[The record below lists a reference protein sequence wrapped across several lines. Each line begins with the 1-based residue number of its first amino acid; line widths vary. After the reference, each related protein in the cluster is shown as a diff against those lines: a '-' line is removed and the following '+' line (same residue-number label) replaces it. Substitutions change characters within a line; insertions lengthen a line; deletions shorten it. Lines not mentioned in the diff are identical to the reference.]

1 VRSAEVAPGDT
12 VIVMGIGGIGASA
25 LQGAAHAGA
34 TTVVAVDPVAHKRE
48 WAAQF
53 GATHHTSTLREPL

>member
-1 VRSAEVAPGDT
+1 
-12 VIVMGIGGIGASA
+12 MGIGGIGASA